1 MLEPVPVDVGKV
13 ATPQQ
18 KVSHGSIGVTDCSAP
33 TTAKDSEED
42 LEMGS
47 PVANDGY
54 HLVDLTFDTQLEDRQ
69 PEQDSPA
76 SLFKLELPDDADD
89 DLTPTQVS
97 SSKHLPSPPPRVEQS
112 VEKQNNGTMNVQP
125 MIPEAEPFQG
135 LDSEWDEIPDILDDL
150 APKFR
155 PGQAQLPQK
164 LSGPVPEESFKSGL
178 MVPRKSPMKSGM
190 TGIQRVR
197 KGRSWRRFSKGVD
210 MIPIPGTT
218 TFFCCCCF
226 LRSMFHKKR

>member
-42 LEMGS
+42 LEIGS

-54 HLVDLTFDTQLEDRQ
+54 DFVDLTFDTQLEDRQ

-76 SLFKLELPDDADD
+76 SFFKLELPDDADD

-135 LDSEWDEIPDILDDL
+135 LESEWDEIPDILDDL
-150 APKFR
+150 APKFH
-155 PGQAQLPQK
+155 PGQAQLSPEAIRARSRRIFQK
-164 LSGPVPEESFKSGL
+164 RADGSKKVTDE
-178 MVPRKSPMKSGM
+178 
-190 TGIQRVR
+190 I
-197 KGRSWRRFSKGVD
+197 WNDWNSKG
-210 MIPIPGTT
+210 
-218 TFFCCCCF
+218 
-226 LRSMFHKKR
+226 KKRKVLEEIFKRCGYDPDSWHNHAFLLLLFLA